1 MLAKLVEQ
9 GNVQTLPLKVLSSAH
24 LEKDFTMIIDPRGI
38 VPQQGETL
46 NGAGYEN
53 GPRRQEFDGFT
64 YFGVEDGVKNDEDDV
79 SSKDGAGATGGYIED
94 ATGKQV
100 LKKEMNDFIIPSN
113 NPNNSD
119 ASKEQPSSINPMM
132 GGGNNHQGR
141 QFYIQFD
148 PLDRL
153 YKIRDLGK
161 GYGAFAKLQGSIIIR
176 DSFLVNIGESYV
188 VSYLINNQDE
198 LLICKG
204 GKGGFGNLRY
214 KSSTNRSPT
223 KFTEGKEGDSL
234 SLRLELRLL
243 ADIGLLGKPNAGKSS
258 LVRAVSSAKPK
269 VADYAFTTLHPSLGV
284 IDYSENSSFVI
295 SDIPGLIAGASE
307 GVGLGIQFL
316 KHLSRTKVIVQI
328 VDVYDK
334 NPMEVITEIRELSK
348 EITNYDPDLI
358 KKVKWLALNKIDLIN
373 TNKLEELKDELG
385 REFQDNL
392 HIYCISAAKKEGTQ
406 QLMRDIG
413 EFMETSDE

>member
-1 MLAKLVEQ
+1 MK
-9 GNVQTLPLKVLSSAH
+9 
-24 LEKDFTMIIDPRGI
+24 FIDEVSI
-38 VPQQGETL
+38 DVK
-46 NGAGYEN
+46 AG
-53 GPRRQEFDGFT
+53 D
-64 YFGVEDGVKNDEDDV
+64 
-79 SSKDGAGATGGYIED
+79 
-94 ATGKQV
+94 
-100 LKKEMNDFIIPSN
+100 
-113 NPNNSD
+113 
-119 ASKEQPSSINPMM
+119 
-132 GGGNNHQGR
+132 GGNGLASFR
-141 QFYIQFD
+141 
-148 PLDRL
+148 RL
-153 YKIRDLGK
+153 KNIPK
-161 GYGAFAKLQGSIIIR
+161 GGPDGGDGGDGGSIIFR
-176 DSFLVNIGESYV
+176 SVNNLNTLSKFRFQRKFEAENGKRGGSQNKTGSDGKDLVIEVPCGTLLYDLETDNPLAD
-188 VSYLINNQDE
+188 LINNQDE

-284 IDYSENSSFVI
+284 VDYSENSSFVI

-373 TNKLEELKDELG
+373 TNQLEELKGELG

-392 HIYCISAAKKEGTQ
+392 RIYCISAAKKEGTQ
-406 QLMRDIG
+406 QLIRDIG

>member
-1 MLAKLVEQ
+1 MK
-9 GNVQTLPLKVLSSAH
+9 
-24 LEKDFTMIIDPRGI
+24 FIDEVSI
-38 VPQQGETL
+38 DVK
-46 NGAGYEN
+46 AG
-53 GPRRQEFDGFT
+53 D
-64 YFGVEDGVKNDEDDV
+64 
-79 SSKDGAGATGGYIED
+79 
-94 ATGKQV
+94 
-100 LKKEMNDFIIPSN
+100 
-113 NPNNSD
+113 
-119 ASKEQPSSINPMM
+119 
-132 GGGNNHQGR
+132 GGNGLASFR
-141 QFYIQFD
+141 
-148 PLDRL
+148 RL
-153 YKIRDLGK
+153 KNIPK
-161 GYGAFAKLQGSIIIR
+161 GGPDGGDGGNGGSIIFR
-176 DSFLVNIGESYV
+176 SVNNLNTLSKFRFQRKFEAENGKRGGSQNKTGSDGKDLVIEVPCGTLLYDLETDNPLAD
-188 VSYLINNQDE
+188 LINNQDE

-284 IDYSENSSFVI
+284 VDYSENSSFVI

-358 KKVKWLALNKIDLIN
+358 KKVRWLALNKIDLIN
-373 TNKLEELKDELG
+373 TNLLEELKDELG

>member
-1 MLAKLVEQ
+1 MK
-9 GNVQTLPLKVLSSAH
+9 
-24 LEKDFTMIIDPRGI
+24 FIDEVSI
-38 VPQQGETL
+38 DVK
-46 NGAGYEN
+46 AG
-53 GPRRQEFDGFT
+53 D
-64 YFGVEDGVKNDEDDV
+64 
-79 SSKDGAGATGGYIED
+79 
-94 ATGKQV
+94 
-100 LKKEMNDFIIPSN
+100 
-113 NPNNSD
+113 
-119 ASKEQPSSINPMM
+119 
-132 GGGNNHQGR
+132 GGNGLASFR
-141 QFYIQFD
+141 
-148 PLDRL
+148 RL
-153 YKIRDLGK
+153 KNIPK
-161 GYGAFAKLQGSIIIR
+161 GGPDGGDGGNGGSIIFR
-176 DSFLVNIGESYV
+176 SVNNLNTLSKFRFQRKFEAENGKRGGSQNKTGSDGKDLVIEVPCGTLLYDLETDNPLAD
-188 VSYLINNQDE
+188 LINNQDE

-223 KFTEGKEGDSL
+223 KFTEGKEGDGL

-284 IDYSENSSFVI
+284 VDYSENSSFVI

-373 TNKLEELKDELG
+373 TDQLQELKDELG

>member
-1 MLAKLVEQ
+1 MK
-9 GNVQTLPLKVLSSAH
+9 
-24 LEKDFTMIIDPRGI
+24 FIDEVSI
-38 VPQQGETL
+38 DVK
-46 NGAGYEN
+46 AG
-53 GPRRQEFDGFT
+53 D
-64 YFGVEDGVKNDEDDV
+64 
-79 SSKDGAGATGGYIED
+79 
-94 ATGKQV
+94 
-100 LKKEMNDFIIPSN
+100 
-113 NPNNSD
+113 
-119 ASKEQPSSINPMM
+119 
-132 GGGNNHQGR
+132 GGNGLASFR
-141 QFYIQFD
+141 
-148 PLDRL
+148 RL
-153 YKIRDLGK
+153 KNIPK
-161 GYGAFAKLQGSIIIR
+161 GGPDGGDGGDGGSIIFR
-176 DSFLVNIGESYV
+176 SVNNLNTLSKFRFQRKFEAENGKRGGSQNKTGSDGKDLVIEVPCGTLLYDLETDNSLAD
-188 VSYLINNQDE
+188 LINNQDE

-284 IDYSENSSFVI
+284 VDYSENSSFVI

-373 TNKLEELKDELG
+373 TNQLEELKDELG

>member
-1 MLAKLVEQ
+1 MK
-9 GNVQTLPLKVLSSAH
+9 
-24 LEKDFTMIIDPRGI
+24 FIDEVSI
-38 VPQQGETL
+38 DVK
-46 NGAGYEN
+46 AG
-53 GPRRQEFDGFT
+53 D
-64 YFGVEDGVKNDEDDV
+64 
-79 SSKDGAGATGGYIED
+79 
-94 ATGKQV
+94 
-100 LKKEMNDFIIPSN
+100 
-113 NPNNSD
+113 
-119 ASKEQPSSINPMM
+119 
-132 GGGNNHQGR
+132 GGNGLASFR
-141 QFYIQFD
+141 
-148 PLDRL
+148 RL
-153 YKIRDLGK
+153 KNIPK
-161 GYGAFAKLQGSIIIR
+161 GGPDGGDGGNGGSIIFR
-176 DSFLVNIGESYV
+176 SVNNLNTLSKFRFQRKFEAENGKRGGSQNKTGSDGKDLVIEVPCGTLLYDLETDNPLAD
-188 VSYLINNQDE
+188 LINNQDE

-234 SLRLELRLL
+234 ALRLELRLL

-284 IDYSENSSFVI
+284 VDYSENSSFVI

-334 NPMEVITEIRELSK
+334 NPMEVITEISELSK
-348 EITNYDPDLI
+348 EIINYDPDLI
-358 KKVKWLALNKIDLIN
+358 KKVKWLALNKIDLIS
-373 TNKLEELKDELG
+373 TNQLEELKEELG

>member
-1 MLAKLVEQ
+1 MK
-9 GNVQTLPLKVLSSAH
+9 
-24 LEKDFTMIIDPRGI
+24 FIDEVSI
-38 VPQQGETL
+38 DVK
-46 NGAGYEN
+46 AG
-53 GPRRQEFDGFT
+53 D
-64 YFGVEDGVKNDEDDV
+64 
-79 SSKDGAGATGGYIED
+79 
-94 ATGKQV
+94 
-100 LKKEMNDFIIPSN
+100 
-113 NPNNSD
+113 
-119 ASKEQPSSINPMM
+119 
-132 GGGNNHQGR
+132 GGNGLASFR
-141 QFYIQFD
+141 
-148 PLDRL
+148 RL
-153 YKIRDLGK
+153 KNIPK
-161 GYGAFAKLQGSIIIR
+161 GGPDGGDGGNGGSIIFR
-176 DSFLVNIGESYV
+176 SVNNLNTLSKFRFQRKFEAENGKRGGSQNKTGSDGKDLVIEVPCGTLLYDLETDNPLAD
-188 VSYLINNQDE
+188 LINNQDE

-284 IDYSENSSFVI
+284 VDYSENSSFVI

-373 TNKLEELKDELG
+373 TDQLEELKDEVG

>member
-1 MLAKLVEQ
+1 MK
-9 GNVQTLPLKVLSSAH
+9 
-24 LEKDFTMIIDPRGI
+24 FIDEVSI
-38 VPQQGETL
+38 DVK
-46 NGAGYEN
+46 AG
-53 GPRRQEFDGFT
+53 D
-64 YFGVEDGVKNDEDDV
+64 
-79 SSKDGAGATGGYIED
+79 
-94 ATGKQV
+94 
-100 LKKEMNDFIIPSN
+100 
-113 NPNNSD
+113 
-119 ASKEQPSSINPMM
+119 
-132 GGGNNHQGR
+132 GGNGLASFR
-141 QFYIQFD
+141 
-148 PLDRL
+148 RL
-153 YKIRDLGK
+153 KNIPK
-161 GYGAFAKLQGSIIIR
+161 GGPDGGDGGNGGSIIFR
-176 DSFLVNIGESYV
+176 SVNNLNTLSKFRFQRKFEAENGKRGGSQNKTGSDGKDLVIEVPCGTLLYDLETDHPLAD
-188 VSYLINNQDE
+188 LINNQDE

-284 IDYSENSSFVI
+284 VDYSENSSFVI

-373 TNKLEELKDELG
+373 TNQLEELKDELG

>member
-1 MLAKLVEQ
+1 MK
-9 GNVQTLPLKVLSSAH
+9 
-24 LEKDFTMIIDPRGI
+24 FIDEVSI
-38 VPQQGETL
+38 DVK
-46 NGAGYEN
+46 AG
-53 GPRRQEFDGFT
+53 D
-64 YFGVEDGVKNDEDDV
+64 
-79 SSKDGAGATGGYIED
+79 
-94 ATGKQV
+94 
-100 LKKEMNDFIIPSN
+100 
-113 NPNNSD
+113 
-119 ASKEQPSSINPMM
+119 
-132 GGGNNHQGR
+132 GGNGLASFR
-141 QFYIQFD
+141 
-148 PLDRL
+148 RL
-153 YKIRDLGK
+153 KNIPK
-161 GYGAFAKLQGSIIIR
+161 GGPDGGDGGNGGSIIFR
-176 DSFLVNIGESYV
+176 SVNNLNTLSKFRFQRKFEAENGKRGGSQNKTGSDGKDLVIEVPCGTLLYDLETDNPLAD
-188 VSYLINNQDE
+188 LINNQDE

-284 IDYSENSSFVI
+284 VDYSENSSFVI

-334 NPMEVITEIRELSK
+334 NPMEVITEIRELSE

-373 TNKLEELKDELG
+373 TDQLEELKDELG

>member
-1 MLAKLVEQ
+1 MKFIDEVSIDVKAGDGGNGLASFRRLKNIPKGGPDGGDGGHGGSIFFRSV
-9 GNVQTLPLKVLSSAH
+9 NNINTLSKFRFQRKFEA
-24 LEKDFTMIIDPRGI
+24 
-38 VPQQGETL
+38 
-46 NGAGYEN
+46 EN
-53 GPRRQEFDGFT
+53 GKRGGSQNKTGSDGKDLVIEVPCGTLIYDQEN
-64 YFGVEDGVKNDEDDV
+64 EKPI
-79 SSKDGAGATGGYIED
+79 A
-94 ATGKQV
+94 
-100 LKKEMNDFIIPSN
+100 
-113 NPNNSD
+113 
-119 ASKEQPSSINPMM
+119 
-132 GGGNNHQGR
+132 
-141 QFYIQFD
+141 
-148 PLDRL
+148 
-153 YKIRDLGK
+153 DL
-161 GYGAFAKLQGSIIIR
+161 
-176 DSFLVNIGESYV
+176 V
-188 VSYLINNQDE
+188 NNQDE

-204 GKGGFGNLRY
+204 GKGGLGNLRY

-223 KFTEGKEGDSL
+223 KFTEGKDGDSL

-284 IDYSENSSFVI
+284 VDYSENSSFVI

-334 NPMEVITEIRELSK
+334 TPLEIIAEIKELSK
-348 EITNYDPDLI
+348 EITNYDPELI
-358 KKVKWLALNKIDLIN
+358 KKVRWLALNKVDLLD
-373 TNKLEELKDELG
+373 KSEVERLKEELET
-385 REFQDNL
+385 EFQDNL

-413 EFMETSDE
+413 EFMETPDE

>member
-1 MLAKLVEQ
+1 MK
-9 GNVQTLPLKVLSSAH
+9 
-24 LEKDFTMIIDPRGI
+24 FIDEVSI
-38 VPQQGETL
+38 DVK
-46 NGAGYEN
+46 AG
-53 GPRRQEFDGFT
+53 D
-64 YFGVEDGVKNDEDDV
+64 
-79 SSKDGAGATGGYIED
+79 
-94 ATGKQV
+94 
-100 LKKEMNDFIIPSN
+100 
-113 NPNNSD
+113 
-119 ASKEQPSSINPMM
+119 
-132 GGGNNHQGR
+132 GGNGLASFR
-141 QFYIQFD
+141 
-148 PLDRL
+148 RL
-153 YKIRDLGK
+153 KNIPK
-161 GYGAFAKLQGSIIIR
+161 GGPDGGDGGNGGSIIFR
-176 DSFLVNIGESYV
+176 SVNNLNTLSKFRFQRKFEAENGKRGGSQNKTGSDGKDLVIEVPCGTLLYDLETDNPLAD
-188 VSYLINNQDE
+188 LINNQDE

-284 IDYSENSSFVI
+284 VDYSENSSFVI

-373 TNKLEELKDELG
+373 TNQLEELKGELG

-392 HIYCISAAKKEGTQ
+392 RIYSISAAKKEGTQ

>member
-1 MLAKLVEQ
+1 MK
-9 GNVQTLPLKVLSSAH
+9 
-24 LEKDFTMIIDPRGI
+24 FIDEVSI
-38 VPQQGETL
+38 DIK
-46 NGAGYEN
+46 AG
-53 GPRRQEFDGFT
+53 D
-64 YFGVEDGVKNDEDDV
+64 
-79 SSKDGAGATGGYIED
+79 
-94 ATGKQV
+94 
-100 LKKEMNDFIIPSN
+100 
-113 NPNNSD
+113 
-119 ASKEQPSSINPMM
+119 
-132 GGGNNHQGR
+132 GGNGLASFR
-141 QFYIQFD
+141 
-148 PLDRL
+148 RL
-153 YKIRDLGK
+153 KNIPK
-161 GYGAFAKLQGSIIIR
+161 GGPDGGDGGDGGSIIFR
-176 DSFLVNIGESYV
+176 SVNNLNTLSKFRFQRKFEAENGKRGGSQNKTGSDGKDLVIEVPCGTLLYDLETDNPLAD
-188 VSYLINNQDE
+188 LINNQDE

-284 IDYSENSSFVI
+284 VDYSENSSFVI

-348 EITNYDPDLI
+348 EIINYDPDLI
-358 KKVKWLALNKIDLIN
+358 KKVRWLALNKIDLIN
-373 TNKLEELKDELG
+373 TNQLEELKDELG
-385 REFQDNL
+385 REFKDNL

-413 EFMETSDE
+413 ESMETSDE

>member
-1 MLAKLVEQ
+1 MK
-9 GNVQTLPLKVLSSAH
+9 
-24 LEKDFTMIIDPRGI
+24 FIDEVSI
-38 VPQQGETL
+38 DVK
-46 NGAGYEN
+46 AG
-53 GPRRQEFDGFT
+53 D
-64 YFGVEDGVKNDEDDV
+64 
-79 SSKDGAGATGGYIED
+79 
-94 ATGKQV
+94 
-100 LKKEMNDFIIPSN
+100 
-113 NPNNSD
+113 
-119 ASKEQPSSINPMM
+119 
-132 GGGNNHQGR
+132 GGNGLASFR
-141 QFYIQFD
+141 
-148 PLDRL
+148 RL
-153 YKIRDLGK
+153 KNIPK
-161 GYGAFAKLQGSIIIR
+161 GGPDGGDGGHGGSIIFR
-176 DSFLVNIGESYV
+176 SVNNLNTLSKFRFQRKFEAENGKRGGSQNKTGSDGKDLVIEVPCGTLLYDLETDNPLAD
-188 VSYLINNQDE
+188 LINNQDE

-284 IDYSENSSFVI
+284 VDYSENSSFVI

-373 TNKLEELKDELG
+373 TNQLEELKDELG

>member
-1 MLAKLVEQ
+1 MK
-9 GNVQTLPLKVLSSAH
+9 
-24 LEKDFTMIIDPRGI
+24 FIDEVSI
-38 VPQQGETL
+38 DVK
-46 NGAGYEN
+46 AG
-53 GPRRQEFDGFT
+53 D
-64 YFGVEDGVKNDEDDV
+64 
-79 SSKDGAGATGGYIED
+79 
-94 ATGKQV
+94 
-100 LKKEMNDFIIPSN
+100 
-113 NPNNSD
+113 
-119 ASKEQPSSINPMM
+119 
-132 GGGNNHQGR
+132 GGNGLASFR
-141 QFYIQFD
+141 
-148 PLDRL
+148 RL
-153 YKIRDLGK
+153 KNIPK
-161 GYGAFAKLQGSIIIR
+161 GGPDGGDGGNGGSIIFR
-176 DSFLVNIGESYV
+176 SVNNLNTLSKFRFQRKFEAENGKRGGSQNKTGSDGKDLVIEVPCGTLLYDLESDNPLAD
-188 VSYLINNQDE
+188 LINNQDE

-284 IDYSENSSFVI
+284 VDYSENSSFVI

-358 KKVKWLALNKIDLIN
+358 KKVRWLALNKIDLIN
-373 TNKLEELKDELG
+373 TNQLEELKDELG

>member
-1 MLAKLVEQ
+1 MK
-9 GNVQTLPLKVLSSAH
+9 
-24 LEKDFTMIIDPRGI
+24 FIDEVSI
-38 VPQQGETL
+38 DVK
-46 NGAGYEN
+46 AG
-53 GPRRQEFDGFT
+53 D
-64 YFGVEDGVKNDEDDV
+64 
-79 SSKDGAGATGGYIED
+79 
-94 ATGKQV
+94 
-100 LKKEMNDFIIPSN
+100 
-113 NPNNSD
+113 
-119 ASKEQPSSINPMM
+119 
-132 GGGNNHQGR
+132 GGNGLASFR
-141 QFYIQFD
+141 
-148 PLDRL
+148 RL
-153 YKIRDLGK
+153 KNIPK
-161 GYGAFAKLQGSIIIR
+161 GGPDGGDGGDGGSIIFR
-176 DSFLVNIGESYV
+176 SVNNLNTLSKFRFQRKFEAENGKRGGSQNKTGSDGKDLVIEVPCGTLLYDLETDNSLAD
-188 VSYLINNQDE
+188 LINNQDE

-223 KFTEGKEGDSL
+223 KFTEGKTGDSL

-284 IDYSENSSFVI
+284 VDYSENSSFVI

-348 EITNYDPDLI
+348 EITNYDPNLI
-358 KKVKWLALNKIDLIN
+358 KKVRWLALNKIDLIN
-373 TNKLEELKDELG
+373 TNQLEELKDELG

>member
-1 MLAKLVEQ
+1 MK
-9 GNVQTLPLKVLSSAH
+9 
-24 LEKDFTMIIDPRGI
+24 FIDEVSI
-38 VPQQGETL
+38 DVK
-46 NGAGYEN
+46 AG
-53 GPRRQEFDGFT
+53 D
-64 YFGVEDGVKNDEDDV
+64 
-79 SSKDGAGATGGYIED
+79 
-94 ATGKQV
+94 
-100 LKKEMNDFIIPSN
+100 
-113 NPNNSD
+113 
-119 ASKEQPSSINPMM
+119 
-132 GGGNNHQGR
+132 GGNGLASFR
-141 QFYIQFD
+141 
-148 PLDRL
+148 RL
-153 YKIRDLGK
+153 KNIPK
-161 GYGAFAKLQGSIIIR
+161 GGPDGGDGGNGGSIIFR
-176 DSFLVNIGESYV
+176 SVNNLNTLSKFRFQRKFEAENGKRGGSQNKTGSDGKDLVIEVPCGTLLYDLETDNPLAD
-188 VSYLINNQDE
+188 LINNQDE

-284 IDYSENSSFVI
+284 VYYSENSSFVI

-373 TNKLEELKDELG
+373 TDQLEELKDELG

>member
-1 MLAKLVEQ
+1 MK
-9 GNVQTLPLKVLSSAH
+9 
-24 LEKDFTMIIDPRGI
+24 FIDEVSI
-38 VPQQGETL
+38 DVK
-46 NGAGYEN
+46 AG
-53 GPRRQEFDGFT
+53 D
-64 YFGVEDGVKNDEDDV
+64 
-79 SSKDGAGATGGYIED
+79 
-94 ATGKQV
+94 
-100 LKKEMNDFIIPSN
+100 
-113 NPNNSD
+113 
-119 ASKEQPSSINPMM
+119 
-132 GGGNNHQGR
+132 GGNGLASFR
-141 QFYIQFD
+141 
-148 PLDRL
+148 RL
-153 YKIRDLGK
+153 KNIPK
-161 GYGAFAKLQGSIIIR
+161 GGPDGGDGGNGGSIIFR
-176 DSFLVNIGESYV
+176 SVNNLNTLSKFRFQRKFEAENGKRGGSQNKTGSDGKDLVIEVPCGTLLYDLETDNPLAD
-188 VSYLINNQDE
+188 LINNQDE

-284 IDYSENSSFVI
+284 VDYSENSSFVI

-358 KKVKWLALNKIDLIN
+358 KKVRWLALNKIDLVN
-373 TNKLEELKDELG
+373 TNQLEELKDELG

>member
-1 MLAKLVEQ
+1 MK
-9 GNVQTLPLKVLSSAH
+9 
-24 LEKDFTMIIDPRGI
+24 FIDEVSI
-38 VPQQGETL
+38 DVK
-46 NGAGYEN
+46 AG
-53 GPRRQEFDGFT
+53 D
-64 YFGVEDGVKNDEDDV
+64 
-79 SSKDGAGATGGYIED
+79 
-94 ATGKQV
+94 
-100 LKKEMNDFIIPSN
+100 
-113 NPNNSD
+113 
-119 ASKEQPSSINPMM
+119 
-132 GGGNNHQGR
+132 GGNGLASFR
-141 QFYIQFD
+141 
-148 PLDRL
+148 RL
-153 YKIRDLGK
+153 KNIPK
-161 GYGAFAKLQGSIIIR
+161 GGPDGGDGGNGGSIIFR
-176 DSFLVNIGESYV
+176 AVNNLNTLSKFRFQRKFEAENGKRGGSQNKTGSDGKDLVIEVPCGTLLYDLETDNPLAD
-188 VSYLINNQDE
+188 LINNQDE

-284 IDYSENSSFVI
+284 VDYSENSSFVI

-373 TNKLEELKDELG
+373 TDQLEELKDELG

-392 HIYCISAAKKEGTQ
+392 YIYCISAAKKEGTQ

>member
-1 MLAKLVEQ
+1 MK
-9 GNVQTLPLKVLSSAH
+9 
-24 LEKDFTMIIDPRGI
+24 FIDEVSI
-38 VPQQGETL
+38 DVK
-46 NGAGYEN
+46 AG
-53 GPRRQEFDGFT
+53 D
-64 YFGVEDGVKNDEDDV
+64 
-79 SSKDGAGATGGYIED
+79 
-94 ATGKQV
+94 
-100 LKKEMNDFIIPSN
+100 
-113 NPNNSD
+113 
-119 ASKEQPSSINPMM
+119 
-132 GGGNNHQGR
+132 GGNGLASFR
-141 QFYIQFD
+141 
-148 PLDRL
+148 RL
-153 YKIRDLGK
+153 KNIPK
-161 GYGAFAKLQGSIIIR
+161 GGPDGGDGGNGGSIIFR
-176 DSFLVNIGESYV
+176 SVNNLNTLSKFRFQRKFEAQNGKRGGSQNKTGSDGKDLVIEVPCGTLLYDLETDNPLAD
-188 VSYLINNQDE
+188 LINNQDE

-284 IDYSENSSFVI
+284 VDYSENSSFVI

-348 EITNYDPDLI
+348 EITNYDPNLI
-358 KKVKWLALNKIDLIN
+358 KKVRWLALNKIDLIN
-373 TNKLEELKDELG
+373 TNQLEELKDELG

>member
-1 MLAKLVEQ
+1 MK
-9 GNVQTLPLKVLSSAH
+9 
-24 LEKDFTMIIDPRGI
+24 FIDEVSI
-38 VPQQGETL
+38 DVK
-46 NGAGYEN
+46 AG
-53 GPRRQEFDGFT
+53 D
-64 YFGVEDGVKNDEDDV
+64 
-79 SSKDGAGATGGYIED
+79 
-94 ATGKQV
+94 
-100 LKKEMNDFIIPSN
+100 
-113 NPNNSD
+113 
-119 ASKEQPSSINPMM
+119 
-132 GGGNNHQGR
+132 GGNGLASFR
-141 QFYIQFD
+141 
-148 PLDRL
+148 RL
-153 YKIRDLGK
+153 KNIPK
-161 GYGAFAKLQGSIIIR
+161 GGPDGGDGGNGGSIIFR
-176 DSFLVNIGESYV
+176 SVNNLNTLSKFRFQRKFEAENGKRGGSQNKTGSDGKDLVIEVPCGTLLYDLETDNPLAD
-188 VSYLINNQDE
+188 LINNQDE

-284 IDYSENSSFVI
+284 VDYSENSSFVI

-348 EITNYDPDLI
+348 EIVNYDPDLI

-373 TNKLEELKDELG
+373 TNQLEELKDELG